1 MYARIKLIEH
11 ITIYQ
16 GKCLSET
23 ISRTEV
29 LPHPTLA
36 PAFPVVLLSSCPPV
50 SWLEKKLRNSEVQV
64 EAVMYK

>member
-11 ITIYQ
+11 MQGLDIYQ

-50 SWLEKKLRNSEVQV
+50 S
-64 EAVMYK
+64 